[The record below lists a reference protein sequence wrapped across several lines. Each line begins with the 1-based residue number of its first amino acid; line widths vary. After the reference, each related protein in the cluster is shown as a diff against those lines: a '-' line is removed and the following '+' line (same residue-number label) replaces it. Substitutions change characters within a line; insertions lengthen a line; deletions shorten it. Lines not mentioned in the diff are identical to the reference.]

1 MASLHN
7 YRIETGHE
15 RPMENDREVTLEKAY
30 VEDGGHLHEEDGL
43 MRVNIYAEETT
54 NRIEIIEKTTPD
66 GTFTGLRF
74 YLELPA
80 TAPDGQQFQGP
91 FMHRPGD
98 DDSAA
103 VTFWGKRDMR
113 DNFRKALELLDA
125 HYEEVSLRHPPL
137 VEHDDALSCGC
148 AGHVGPVDN
157 ERAIRDKE
165 FDQPHRGHGP
175 DVA

>member
-1 MASLHN
+1 
-7 YRIETGHE
+7 
-15 RPMENDREVTLEKAY
+15 
-30 VEDGGHLHEEDGL
+30 

-54 NRIEIIEKTTPD
+54 PLIEIIEKTTPD

-74 YLELPA
+74 WLHLPVTLPSGEQA
-80 TAPDGQQFQGP
+80 QGP
-91 FMHRPGD
+91 FMHHPGD

-125 HYEEVSLRHPPL
+125 HYEEVSLRHPPTQFAT
-137 VEHDDALSCGC
+137 EPTAEECGC
-148 AGHVGPVDN
+148 AVDSV
-157 ERAIRDKE
+157 RQTRDKE

>member
-1 MASLHN
+1 M
-7 YRIETGHE
+7 
-15 RPMENDREVTLEKAY
+15 EKAY
-30 VEDGGHLHEEDGL
+30 VETSKYTHEEDGL

-54 NRIEIIEKTTPD
+54 PQIEIIEKTTPD
-66 GTFTGLRF
+66 GSFTGIRF
-74 YLELPA
+74 WLHLPV
-80 TAPDGQQFQGP
+80 TLPDGSQAQGP
-91 FMHRPGD
+91 FMHHPGD
-98 DDSAA
+98 DDSSA

-125 HYEEVSLRHPPL
+125 HYEEVSLRHPP
-137 VEHDDALSCGC
+137 VEHDDALNCGC

-157 ERAIRDKE
+157 ERTMRDKE